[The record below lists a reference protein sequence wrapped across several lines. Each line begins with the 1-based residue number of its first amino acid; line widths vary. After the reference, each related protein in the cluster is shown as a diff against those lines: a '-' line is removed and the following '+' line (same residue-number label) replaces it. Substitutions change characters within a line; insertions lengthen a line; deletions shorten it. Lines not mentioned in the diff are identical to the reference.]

1 MGCLSSPL
9 ETLKDHYPVVV
20 VGSGYGA
27 AITASRLS
35 RAGQQVCILERGREF
50 QPGEYP
56 SRSTEAVAEFQAH
69 SPNFPQWGSRTGL
82 YDFHIHPDIN
92 VFVGCGLGGTSL
104 VNANVALR
112 AEPRVFDDPS
122 WPRELRNPRP
132 ADRTLEIDHS
142 TPLEEGY
149 ARAEDMLKC
158 TPYPQDS
165 PELPKLRALEESA
178 KHLSQKFYRVP
189 LNVNFTLEGKN
200 HVGVEQHKCACCGD
214 CVTGCNYGA
223 KNTLIMNYLPDAWNH
238 GAEIFT
244 EVSIRWIERRGSQW
258 LVRCELLGTGREKF
272 KAPLV
277 TVSADMLVLGAG
289 SLGSTE
295 ILLRSAQHGLALS
308 NRLGER
314 FTGNGDVLGF
324 GYNTEQVINGVGW
337 GHHRPGEIPPV
348 GPCISGIIDM
358 RHQEALNDGMV
369 AEEGSPP
376 GPLGVFLP
384 AAFAAA
390 AAVAG
395 TPEPV
400 AVTERIRE
408 EERKLLTAFEGPY
421 RGAVNHTQTYLV
433 MTHDNASGRMRLDD
447 QGNFRL
453 EWPGVGDQPIFQ
465 RVNDRLKQ
473 ATEALGGTFV
483 HNPLWNKLL
492 HSNLTTVHPLG
503 GCVMADDASGGVVNH
518 KGQVFSGAGGSA
530 VYDNLYVIDGAVV
543 PRPLGVN
550 PLLTISALAERSV
563 ALMAKD
569 RGWQIDYRLP
579 SAPRAVAAAKAGIE
593 FTETMKGYFS
603 TTVKTPSPPLQL
615 HPSYQRGSDQ
625 GKTDNS
631 PLQFTLTI
639 ASEDLDDMIS
649 NPAHEARMVGTVT
662 APALSPKPLTV
673 AEGRFNLF
681 TVDANNVDTHNMGYR
696 MKMVTDEGHTYYFE
710 GFKVTHPDFVFEVWP
725 ATTTLY
731 ITVYDGDGAASPILG
746 KGVLRIVPEDFA
758 RQLTTMKV
766 TNAGDLAQRLAAQA
780 RFTRFFLGPLFET
793 YADAF
798 VRPSVFHADAAP
810 RQKRPLRAGTP
821 QVAFFKTADGAGLRL
836 TRYQGGAKGPVV
848 LSHGLGVSS
857 QIFSIDTIDTNLL
870 EYLFAHGYDVWL
882 LDYRSSI
889 ELPAAT
895 LQSSGDDVASQDYP
909 AAVNKVL
916 ELTGAKSVQMVVHC
930 WGSTT
935 FFMAM
940 LAGGLKGVRSAVASQ
955 IATQIRA
962 PLATHI
968 KTGLHLPSFLKA
980 LGIDTLTAYVDNHEG
995 LLAKVYDEALKLYPV
1010 ELKNRCTNATC
1021 HRITFMY
1028 APLYEHANLNELTH
1042 DALHE
1047 MFGVA
1052 NMKAFIHLARLTNTG
1067 HLVDFDGNNVYLP
1080 HLDRLA
1086 IPICFIHGAQNECF
1100 LPEST
1105 EITLNDLARANGSK
1119 LYTRHVVPGYGHI
1132 DGIFGKNA
1140 AQDVYPLV
1148 LEHLE
1153 ATQ

>member
-1 MGCLSSPL
+1 MGRLSSPV
-9 ETLKDHYPVVV
+9 ETLKDHYAVIVI
-20 VGSGYGA
+20 GSGYGA
-27 AITASRLS
+27 AIAASRMA

-69 SPNFPQWGSRTGL
+69 APDFPQWGSRTGL
-82 YDFHIHPDIN
+82 YDMHIHPDIN

-112 AEPRVFDDPS
+112 AETRVFDDPR
-122 WPRELRNPRP
+122 WPRELRNPKP
-132 ADRTLEIDHS
+132 ADRALEVDHA
-142 TPLEEGY
+142 TPLEEHY
-149 ARAEDMLKC
+149 ARAEEMLKP
-158 TPYPQDS
+158 TPYPEDS

-178 KHLSQKFYRVP
+178 RHLGQKFYRLP
-189 LNVNFTLEGKN
+189 LNVNFTFEGAN
-200 HVGVEQHKCACCGD
+200 HVGVEQHKCVCCGD
-214 CVTGCNYGA
+214 CVTGCNYAA

-244 EVSIRWIERRGSQW
+244 GVSVRWIERKDKRW
-258 LVRCELLGTGREKF
+258 LVKCELLGTGREKF

-277 TVSADMLVLGAG
+277 TVSADLLVLGAG

-295 ILLRSAQHGLALS
+295 ILLRSAQHGLAVS
-308 NRLGER
+308 NHLGER

-324 GYNTEQVINGVGW
+324 GYNTSQVINGVGW
-337 GHHRPGEIPPV
+337 GHHPPGHIPPV
-348 GPCISGIIDM
+348 GPCITGVIDM
-358 RHQEALNDGMV
+358 RHQEALDDGMI

-384 AAFAAA
+384 GGFAAG

-400 AVTERIRE
+400 ARAERISE
-408 EERKLLTAFEGPY
+408 LERKLLTYFEGPY
-421 RGAVNHTQTYLV
+421 HGAVHRTQTYLV
-433 MTHDNASGRMRLDD
+433 MTHDNASGRMTL
-447 QGNFRL
+447 GPEGSL
-453 EWPGVGDQPIFQ
+453 VLSWPGVGDQPIFQ
-465 RVNDRLKQ
+465 RANDRLKQ

-483 HNPLWNKLL
+483 YNPLWSKLL
-492 HSNLTTVHPLG
+492 HRNLITVHPLG

-518 KGQVFSGAGGSA
+518 KGQVFSGTSGNS
-530 VYDNLYVIDGAVV
+530 VYDNLYVVDGAII

-550 PLLTISALAERSV
+550 PLLTISAVAERSA

-579 SAPRAVAAAKAGIE
+579 SAPRAAAVVKAGVE

-603 TTVKTPSPPLQL
+603 SQVKTPTPPLTL
-615 HPSYQRGSDQ
+615 DPSYQRGFDQ
-625 GKTDNS
+625 GKADNS
-631 PLQFTLTI
+631 PFQFTLTI
-639 ASEDLDDMIS
+639 VSEDLDDMIS
-649 NPAHEARMVGTVT
+649 NPKHEARMVGTAV
-662 APALSPKPLTV
+662 APALSPQPLTI

-681 TVDANNVDTHNMGYR
+681 TVDPNNVDTHNMQYR
-696 MKMVTDEGHTYYFE
+696 MKMVTDEGRTYYFE

-731 ITVYDGDGAASPILG
+731 ITVYDGDSAESPVVG
-746 KGVLRIVPEDFA
+746 KGILRIAPDDFA
-758 RQLTTMKV
+758 RQLTTTKV
-766 TNAGDLAQRLAAQA
+766 INAGSLEKRLQYEVHFAK
-780 RFTRFFLGPLFET
+780 FFLGTLLDT
-793 YADAF
+793 YADVFA
-798 VRPSVFHADAAP
+798 RASVFNADAPP
-810 RQKRPLRAGTP
+810 RAKRPLRVGTP
-821 QVAFFKTADGAGLRL
+821 QVAFFKTLDGVGLRL
-836 TRYQGGAKGPVV
+836 TRYQGGTKGPVI

-857 QIFSIDTIDTNLL
+857 LIFSMDTIETNLL
-870 EYLFAHGYDVWL
+870 EYLFAQGYDVWL

-889 ELPAAT
+889 ALPAAT
-895 LQSSGDDVASQDYP
+895 LQASGDDVATKDYP
-909 AAVNKVL
+909 VAVNKVL
-916 ELTGAKSVQMVVHC
+916 ELTGAKSVQMVIHC

-940 LAGGLKGVRSAVASQ
+940 LAGLKGVRSAVASQ

-962 PLATHI
+962 PFATHL
-968 KTGLHLPSFLKA
+968 KTGLHVPSFLKA
-980 LGIDTLTAYVDNHEG
+980 VGVESLNAYVDNQEG
-995 LLAKVYDEALKLYPV
+995 LLGKIYDGALKLYPI

-1028 APLYEHANLNELTH
+1028 APLYEHANLNDATH
-1042 DALHE
+1042 DNLHE

-1052 NMKAFIHLARLTNTG
+1052 NMKSFVHLQRLTNTG
-1067 HLVDFDGNNVYLP
+1067 HLVDFDGREVYLP

-1086 IPICFIHGAQNECF
+1086 IPITFIHGAQNECF

-1105 EITLNDLARANGSK
+1105 EITVNDLVAANGSG
-1119 LYTRHVVPGYGHI
+1119 LYKRRVIPGYGHI
-1132 DGIFGKNA
+1132 DCIFGKNA
-1140 AQDVYPLV
+1140 VNDVFPFV

-1153 ATQ
+1153 ATR